1 MKRIKLAKLS
11 NRSGA
16 RLIEE
21 FISENNGKRIS
32 LRKSNSSTEI
42 LNSNNLLHIKLTAFE
57 GKS

>member
-42 LNSNNLLHIKLTAFE
+42 LNSNNFRTTD
-57 GKS
+57 S